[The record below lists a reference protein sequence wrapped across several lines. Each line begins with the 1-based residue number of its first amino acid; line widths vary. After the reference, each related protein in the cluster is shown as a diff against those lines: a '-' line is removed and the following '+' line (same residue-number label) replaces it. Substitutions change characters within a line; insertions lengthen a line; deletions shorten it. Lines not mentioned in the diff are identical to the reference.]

1 MDTNLGR
8 VIGYDGKE
16 IELSRDSLYIKWRYV
31 GDTNWKNLISLNDL
45 KVGLP
50 KGGTTNQVLTKLS
63 NNDWDYIWK
72 TPEGGGGSV
81 DDGVY
86 HPKNGDELY
95 DIFENEPGWA
105 KIIDFSNFDYS
116 TFYKDGYIIDGKSFT
131 IRNFSMGSDWGAR
144 QFNWLKS
151 PLFTLN
157 NGATLY
163 FQKLVIDISNVHHD
177 AGDGQEA
184 ANNAPVIRVN
194 NGSYVSIVDGGMINI
209 NNVTGIDKYVAIE
222 LNNSNTNIQN
232 FGIIINS
239 YDMRRPSGIDSLT
252 CGILC
257 NGFSYGENNFDR
269 VGFEINGNT
278 TEKYGI
284 KYNDDLGGFIKI
296 HGCNFIVD
304 DGNGYS
310 IYCSN
315 KTILELNFANV
326 GKIDGMA
333 ITVKQ
338 LSPDTDYYK
347 DDIIEI
353 NNKLYQVTQDFN
365 SNDYNDIEDGYGQVY
380 EDFWTINV
388 TGTMYSIED
397 PNGRIS
403 SYETTDDGY
412 RAKGLT
418 LDTENWNLPIS
429 DQNLTSD
436 NAQDAIK
443 ELASRESGGGFANLY
458 DTKLLSQAIADKGW
472 AFQGYSTRQD
482 LSKDDIPTVYEDIKM
497 KYDNCDSAPSSSFT
511 TLLNNAIPTG
521 MFAIDDTH
529 IYATTDRTSSPVYL
543 KRTLLSSFPGINW
556 ENTGIPVGW
565 GGFKPIAVGDK
576 LLIVRGYRSG
586 GGNVNINIYNK
597 SDCSLIKTITTKP
610 GTDNDIIHILT
621 IGGKKVFFL
630 VYQIENNNIV
640 LSKIEDDLLANEVIL
655 RDDLSSVIGQ
665 PAYDEVNDTYWFYYS
680 GNSKICKTTDNFATF
695 IEVTNHGHGYYPQQP
710 PSTFIKGET
719 ILVTSTN
726 NGVTAKVS
734 LDSGQTWDYVRMNS
748 NTLPINALPYFDGE
762 IMYCQFRYN
771 NKGNI
776 YTTTDLH
783 NFTFFA
789 ETLNDG
795 GYSNGLLIYVPQKD
809 TLFTNL
815 GQSRN
820 SVDYLGIV
828 KTVYTDTYTIGS
840 SSINVDYYKYGSFK
854 ICVKDGGT
862 NDANIDTV
870 YNALGYENYFV
881 IDDTNETLALPR
893 NSNLW
898 TMMYVGDDYE
908 DSNLPTGNY
917 SAVAL
922 KSEIEKLPDQ
932 TGQNG
937 KYLKT
942 NGTSTS
948 WQDIELPSS
957 MLQEAATVALT
968 GDYSDLSNKPSI
980 NNITL
985 SGNKSANDLGLQN
998 QLTWTYTEATETLEV
1013 E

>member
-72 TPEGGGGSV
+72 TPEGGGGSFE
-81 DDGVY
+81 DGIY

-95 DIFENEPGWA
+95 NIFENEPGWS

-116 TFYKDGYIIDGKSFT
+116 SFYKDGYIIDGKSFT
-131 IRNFSMGSDWGAR
+131 IRNFSMGSNWGAR

-163 FQKLVIDISNVHHD
+163 FQKLVIDISDVHHD

-365 SNDYNDIEDGYGQVY
+365 SNDYNDIEDGYRQVY

-482 LSKDDIPTVYEDIKM
+482 LSKDYIPTVYEDIKT
-497 KYDNCDSAPSSSFT
+497 KYDNCDSAPSSSYTSWLSGNFLHY
-511 TLLNNAIPTG
+511 TLC
-521 MFAIDDTH
+521 IDDTY
-529 IYATTDRTSSPVYL
+529 IYATNTDMNQQPTYL
-543 KRTLLSSFPGINW
+543 KRTLKSAFPTTNW
-556 ENTGIPVGW
+556 ENTNIDITLLSSYKGIE
-565 GGFKPIAVGDK
+565 VGDN
-576 LLIVRGYRSG
+576 LIVFQARRQ
-586 GGNVNINIYNK
+586 NQTNKIYVYKK
-597 SDCSLIKTITTKP
+597 SDLSFIKSIDIKNNGDRNNAVIHLIKVNGIKT
-610 GTDNDIIHILT
+610 
-621 IGGKKVFFL
+621 FFL
-630 VYQIENNNIV
+630 SYRTENDNYV
-640 LSKIEDDLLANEVIL
+640 LSKMEDNVSANEIIL
-655 RDDLSSVIGQ
+655 RNDLTGNIGL
-665 PAYDEVNDTYWFYYS
+665 PAYDENTNTFWFWYS
-680 GNSKICKTTDNFATF
+680 NYICKSTDEFQT
-695 IEVTNHGHGYYPQQP
+695 IESVIISNYMFSMDSF
-710 PSTFIKGET
+710 PSVYIKDNV
-719 ILVTSTN
+719 IMFTSMAMLGSESFYSEN
-726 NGVTAKVS
+726 GGVT
-734 LDSGQTWDYVRMNS
+734 WNYVKNS
-748 NTLPINALPYFDGE
+748 YGNNINVGCLPAFDGE
-762 IMYCQFRYN
+762 TMYAQVWDSGYDTH
-771 NKGNI
+771 I
-776 YTTTDLH
+776 YKSTNLKTFSIFMSTETTSAGIEKIVYEPT
-783 NFTFFA
+783 
-789 ETLNDG
+789 
-795 GYSNGLLIYVPQKD
+795 KD
-809 TLFTNL
+809 TLFRQEGGN
-815 GQSRN
+815 
-820 SVDYLGIV
+820 VDYIGIV
-828 KTVYTDTYTIGS
+828 KTVYTDTYTIGG

-922 KSEIEKLPDQ
+922 KSEIEKLPNQ